1 MAEDLFVDRSLT
13 IPGDELELT
22 FTTSGGP
29 GGQHANK
36 ASTRVVVA
44 WNVGTS
50 RALNEGQ
57 RRRIRSRLKGRIDS
71 TGTLR
76 LSGDRFRSQSQNRR
90 DVLERLA
97 TLVSEALRPVKVR
110 VATTPSRSATE
121 RRLQAKKRRGA
132 VKRARRILGD
142 DQS

>member
-1 MAEDLFVDRSLT
+1 MADDLYVDRSLT

-36 ASTRVVVA
+36 TSTRAVLT
-44 WNVGTS
+44 WNVETS
-50 RALNEGQ
+50 RTLNETQ
-57 RRRIRSRLKGRIDS
+57 LRRIRSRLKGRIDS

-76 LSGDRFRSQSQNRR
+76 IAGDRFRSQTQNRR

-97 TLVSEALRPVKVR
+97 VLVGDALRPVKAR
-110 VATTPSRSATE
+110 VATAPSRGAKE
-121 RRLQAKKRRGA
+121 RRLQEKKRRGA
-132 VKRARRILGD
+132 VKRARRILD
-142 DQS
+142 DE